1 MIKTNE
7 ETNAVELANAKI
19 QSIRQSILSGDKKL
33 TASDLSNAKNE
44 LEFAELQDEA
54 KRVAE
59 QKAIDNLRRADLLNL
74 QKTLAQIA
82 DTRPVID
89 KLFIAFE
96 KNLTDYLSSVVAY
109 QKDLRGIRE
118 SLRAGGFLP
127 STTPGAIEG
136 LPASE
141 GRTVGIGE
149 IGVQDIQPQETIE
162 TLVERLLGEFN
173 QNLRA

>member
-1 MIKTNE
+1 MIKINE
-7 ETNAVELANAKI
+7 ETNAVEAANAKI
-19 QSIRQSILSGDKKL
+19 QSIRQAIVNGDKKF

-59 QKAIDNLRRADLLNL
+59 QKAIDNSRRADLLNL

-82 DTRPVID
+82 DSRPVID
-89 KLFIAFE
+89 KKFIAFE
-96 KNLTDYLSSVVAY
+96 KNLSDYLSAVVVHY
-109 QKDLRGIRE
+109 KE
-118 SLRAGGFLP
+118 LRAVREALMSGGFLP
-127 STTPGAIEG
+127 NTTPGAIEG
-136 LPASE
+136 LPASV

-149 IGVQDIQPQETIE
+149 IAVEDIQPQETIK
-162 TLVERLLGEFN
+162 TLTERLLGDFN

>member
-1 MIKTNE
+1 MTQTNNM
-7 ETNAVELANAKI
+7 NAVQSANAKI
-19 QSIRQSILSGDKKL
+19 QSIRQAIVNGDKKF

-82 DTRPVID
+82 DSRPVID
-89 KLFIAFE
+89 KKFLVFE
-96 KNLTDYLSSVVAY
+96 KSLSDYLSAVVAY
-109 QKDLRGIRE
+109 EKDLRVVRD

-127 STTPGAIEG
+127 GTAPGVIEG
-136 LPASE
+136 LPASD
-141 GRTVGIGE
+141 GRTVGIGQVVAE
-149 IGVQDIQPQETIE
+149 DIQPNETIE
-162 TLVERLLGEFN
+162 RLVERLLSDFN
-173 QNLRA
+173 QNLRS

>member
-1 MIKTNE
+1 MIKINE
-7 ETNAVELANAKI
+7 ETNAVELATAKI
-19 QSIRQSILSGDKKL
+19 QSIRQAIVNGDKKF

-54 KRVAE
+54 KRIAE
-59 QKAIDNLRRADLLNL
+59 QKAIEDSRRADLLNL

-89 KLFIAFE
+89 KKFAVFE
-96 KNLTDYLSSVVAY
+96 KSLSDYLSAVVAY
-109 QKDLRGIRE
+109 EKDLRIVRD
-118 SLRAGGFLP
+118 SLRSGGFLP
-127 STTPGAIEG
+127 GTTPGAIEG
-136 LPASE
+136 LPTSD

-149 IGVQDIQPQETIE
+149 IAANDIQPQETIE
-162 TLVERLLGEFN
+162 RLVERLLSDFN